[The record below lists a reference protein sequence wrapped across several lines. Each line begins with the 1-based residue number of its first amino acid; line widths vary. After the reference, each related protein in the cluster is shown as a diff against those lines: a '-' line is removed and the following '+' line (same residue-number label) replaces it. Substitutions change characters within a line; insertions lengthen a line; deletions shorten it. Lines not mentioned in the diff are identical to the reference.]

1 MIKGAEGLK
10 VKYQQPSYCYI
21 CTMNGKKKRYS
32 ERGVII
38 TDGQRTAFRAGTE
51 VMI

>member
-21 CTMNGKKKRYS
+21 CTMNGEKKKKKKK
-32 ERGVII
+32 GI
-38 TDGQRTAFRAGTE
+38 QRE
-51 VMI
+51 E